1 MCKDKATYIKMA
13 AENSISSDSFANSFE
28 LVKTIDLIN
37 FYSSNIKDLEDKIK
51 VIIDQIQPPLMS

>member
-1 MCKDKATYIKMA
+1 MCKDKATYIKMT

>member
-51 VIIDQIQPPLMS
+51 VIIDQIQSPLMS